1 MPNSISGI
9 SVWFRLSLQTEQPSV
24 TAKISEDAWNMEG
37 SHSQILSS
45 SEVVNETNANAWPHV
60 AWEHRLEHNSSPAGC
75 LLGCVCFG
83 VHFSEGRYFWVILNC
98 ESSHLLLTLECQR
111 PSLLFRDPLWSNEES
126 EAEILAFITGW
137 PAPSQGT
144 NSIWIVF
151 YKAERC
157 SRTSEEWFHWKWA
170 AIKRHFLQ
178 DIESNQTAQV

>member
-45 SEVVNETNANAWPHV
+45 SEVVDETNANAWPHV
-60 AWEHRLEHNSSPAGC
+60 AWQHRLEHNSSPAGC
-75 LLGCVCFG
+75 LFG
-83 VHFSEGRYFWVILNC
+83 VCLFWCAFPWGQIFFGWFSTVKVAICSW
-98 ESSHLLLTLECQR
+98 LLSVKGLVCC
-111 PSLLFRDPLWSNEES
+111 SGIPLWSNEES
-126 EAEILAFITGW
+126 EAELSAFITGW

-144 NSIWIVF
+144 NSIWFVF

-157 SRTSEEWFHWKWA
+157 SWTSEEWFHWKWA
-170 AIKRHFLQ
+170 AIKMPFSPR
-178 DIESNQTAQV
+178 